1 METFLRKGMQVR
13 VKNLKEIKNMKHIS
27 NCERDGLVFAC
38 SYRGQHYMVFGEN
51 DYKYINELGIID
63 YAGYDTYVRVRMEDG
78 TVQLFPSF
86 ALEPVPFNA
95 SKDDTPKVV
104 VDEVNIVGHPC
115 PRLNDFKVD
124 FAFNTDISSE
134 FVTDDMVEIA
144 KAELLAEDTNI
155 EDILK

>member
-13 VKNLKEIKNMKHIS
+13 VKNLKEIKNMKHTS
-27 NCERDGLVFAC
+27 NYERDGLVFAC
-38 SYRGQHYMVFGEN
+38 SYRGQRYMVFGEN
-51 DYKYINELGIID
+51 DYEYINKVGIIEQ
-63 YAGYDTYVRVRMEDG
+63 AGYESYIKVRMEDR

-86 ALEPVPFNA
+86 ALEPVPFSS

-104 VDEVNIVGHPC
+104 VDEVNIVGHSC
-115 PRLNDFKVD
+115 PRLNEFKVD

-144 KAELLAEDTNI
+144 EAELLAEDTDI

>member
-13 VKNLKEIKNMKHIS
+13 VKTLKEIKDMKHVS

-38 SYRGQHYMVFGEN
+38 SYRGQRYMVFGEN
-51 DYKYINELGIID
+51 DYEYINKVGIIEQ
-63 YAGYDTYVRVRMEDG
+63 AGYESYIKVRMEDR

-86 ALEPVPFNA
+86 ALEPVPFSS

-104 VDEVNIVGHPC
+104 VDEVNIVGHSC
-115 PRLNDFKVD
+115 PRLNEFKVD

-144 KAELLAEDTNI
+144 EAELLAEDTDI

>member
-13 VKNLKEIKNMKHIS
+13 VKTLKEIKDMKHVS

-38 SYRGQHYMVFGEN
+38 SYRGQRYMVFGEN
-51 DYKYINELGIID
+51 DYEYINKVGIIEQ
-63 YAGYDTYVRVRMEDG
+63 AGYESYIKVRMEDG